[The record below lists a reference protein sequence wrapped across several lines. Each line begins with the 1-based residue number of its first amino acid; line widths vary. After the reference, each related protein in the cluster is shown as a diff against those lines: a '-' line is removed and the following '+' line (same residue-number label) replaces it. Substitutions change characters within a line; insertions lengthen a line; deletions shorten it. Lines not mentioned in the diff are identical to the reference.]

1 MSETNPEKP
10 PADKLAEVPIGNDRD
25 MVVGGCGAQR
35 CGCRLCSEARQQ
47 NLERGNG
54 GFPF

>member
-10 PADKLAEVPIGNDRD
+10 PADKLAEVPVGNDRD